1 MLGAVRIRH
10 GLHEYCSSYC
20 MIRGYPSPD
29 SFSLPPPR
37 APPRRKRGW
46 LARLPPRPRLSPQ
59 LLLVAIALRHPGPL
73 PAAGLFLVFG
83 TGVPISLSFD
93 GGSCRATCQ
102 TIDPTAATKLSRS
115 RAFYNV
121 QQPNFIPR
129 QQLCTKRKYKYR
141 WRRAHAVTKRIVH
154 TIAKSYCL

>member
-1 MLGAVRIRH
+1 MVQTTLVSLGWEQDQH
-10 GLHEYCSSYC
+10 LL
-20 MIRGYPSPD
+20 
-29 SFSLPPPR
+29 SFTECPLSGPLVIM
-37 APPRRKRGW
+37 AP
-46 LARLPPRPRLSPQ
+46 LSP
-59 LLLVAIALRHPGPL
+59 LGLGHVHLDKVCHLSEAVPHLHHPGPL

-102 TIDPTAATKLSRS
+102 TIDATAATKLSRS

-129 QQLCTKRKYKYR
+129 QQLCTKRKYILWIRRPFEHACKYTGFPCCTQTLR
-141 WRRAHAVTKRIVH
+141 SAR
-154 TIAKSYCL
+154 Y